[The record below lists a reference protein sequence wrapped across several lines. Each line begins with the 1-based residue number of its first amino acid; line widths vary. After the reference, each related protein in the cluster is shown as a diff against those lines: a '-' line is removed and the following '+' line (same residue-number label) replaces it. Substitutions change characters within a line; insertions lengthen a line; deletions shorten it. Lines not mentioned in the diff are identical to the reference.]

1 MAWLRQ
7 FPWLCYSVS
16 CNGGFCRTC
25 VLSAKRFLSL
35 GQLVTSP
42 MTNVT
47 RAKVTLIEHDK
58 QSCNTMASQDAVEF
72 ISQME
77 KGKASVRQL
86 LQSESSAC
94 IERNRANLKSI
105 LKAIVFCGKQNIS
118 LRGHTEQEGSDSNPS
133 NFRALVDFRIDAGD
147 STLADHFKTCA
158 RNAKYISPQIQ
169 NDLISCVGEWRRKQI
184 IGEDSYFQFPL
195 MEQQIAP
202 IKSSFL

>member
-1 MAWLRQ
+1 
-7 FPWLCYSVS
+7 
-16 CNGGFCRTC
+16 
-25 VLSAKRFLSL
+25 
-35 GQLVTSP
+35 

-86 LQSESSAC
+86 LQSE
-94 IERNRANLKSI
+94 
-105 LKAIVFCGKQNIS
+105 
-118 LRGHTEQEGSDSNPS
+118 
-133 NFRALVDFRIDAGD
+133 
-147 STLADHFKTCA
+147 
-158 RNAKYISPQIQ
+158 
-169 NDLISCVGEWRRKQI
+169 WRRKQI

>member
-1 MAWLRQ
+1 
-7 FPWLCYSVS
+7 
-16 CNGGFCRTC
+16 
-25 VLSAKRFLSL
+25 
-35 GQLVTSP
+35 

-118 LRGHTEQEGSDSNPS
+118 LRGHTEQEGSDSNP
-133 NFRALVDFRIDAGD
+133 
-147 STLADHFKTCA
+147 
-158 RNAKYISPQIQ
+158 
-169 NDLISCVGEWRRKQI
+169 GEWRRKQI